1 LTEPATESAGSPA
14 AGLFR
19 FSLEGRRAPA
29 LFVTGWLATIIGVAT
44 TGVGFAASP
53 GGAALLLAAI
63 GLALLSLGL
72 ALLGGSQTVERA
84 AAGVPYAG
92 PSPVL
97 VFLAV
102 VAVSLFVAIVVG
114 AALSSALVQLP
125 LAVGDLISTAIQALV
140 FIGVVQLMVIA
151 TGALRWSDMGFRIGV
166 RQAAEALARGALLAA
181 PVVILTALV
190 AAVVVSIAGVTPP
203 SPLPSTGTVSGLLL
217 HLLAGAVVAPI
228 AEEILFRGFMVTAWA
243 RSNGPRAAI
252 IRAALLFVT
261 AHVLLIGGDN
271 FGQAA
276 SLAFVGAV
284 GRLPVALALGWLY
297 LRSRTIWA
305 PIGLHATFNAI
316 LLIAAEMAAGS
327 LGS

>member
-1 LTEPATESAGSPA
+1 LTEPATESAGSPV

-29 LFVTGWLATIIGVAT
+29 LFVTGWLSTIIGAAT
-44 TGVGFAASP
+44 TGVGFASSP
-53 GGAALLLAAI
+53 GGAALLLAAV

-72 ALLGGSQTVERA
+72 VLLGGSQTVERA
-84 AAGVPYAG
+84 VAGRPYAG

-97 VFLAV
+97 VFLA
-102 VAVSLFVAIVVG
+102 AV
-114 AALSSALVQLP
+114 AALSAVGVQLP

-140 FIGVVQLMVIA
+140 FIGVVQLMVIG
-151 TGALRWSDMGFRIGV
+151 TGALHWSDMGFRIGA

-181 PVVILTALV
+181 PVVIVTALV
-190 AAVVVSIAGVTPP
+190 AAIVVRIAGVTPP

-228 AEEILFRGFMVTAWA
+228 AEEVLFRGFMVTAWA
-243 RSNGPRAAI
+243 RSNGPGAAI
-252 IRAALLFVT
+252 IRAALVFAT

-284 GRLPVALALGWLY
+284 GRLPVALALGWL
-297 LRSRTIWA
+297 
-305 PIGLHATFNAI
+305 
-316 LLIAAEMAAGS
+316 
-327 LGS
+327 

>member
-1 LTEPATESAGSPA
+1 LTEPALESAGSPA

-29 LFVTGWLATIIGVAT
+29 LFVTGWLATIIGAAT
-44 TGVGFAASP
+44 TGVGFESSP
-53 GGAALLLAAI
+53 GSAALLLAAI
-63 GLALLSLGL
+63 GLALLTVGFV
-72 ALLGGSQTVERA
+72 LLGGSQTVERA
-84 AAGVPYAG
+84 AAGLPYAG
-92 PSPVL
+92 PSPIL

-102 VAVSLFVAIVVG
+102 VAVSLLVAIVIG
-114 AALSSALVQLP
+114 AGLDAAGVQLP

-140 FIGVVQLMVIA
+140 FIGVVQLMVIG
-151 TGALRWSDMGFRIGV
+151 TGALRWSDMGFRIGA
-166 RQAAEALARGALLAA
+166 RRTAEALARGALLAA
-181 PVVILTALV
+181 PVVVLTAAV
-190 AAVVVSIAGVTPP
+190 AYVVVTIAGVTPA
-203 SPLPSTGTVSGLLL
+203 SPLPSTGTVSGLVL

-228 AEEILFRGFMVTAWA
+228 AEEVLFRGFMVTAWE

-252 IRAALLFVT
+252 VRGALLFAV
-261 AHVLLIGGDN
+261 AHVLLVGGDN

-305 PIGLHATFNAI
+305 PIGLHAVFNAI
-316 LLIAAEMAAGS
+316 LLIGAEMAAGI
-327 LGS
+327 GS

>member
-1 LTEPATESAGSPA
+1 LTEPATQSAAEPA

-29 LFVTGWLATIIGVAT
+29 LFVSGWLATIIGAAT
-44 TGVGFAASP
+44 TGVGFASSP
-53 GGAALLLAAI
+53 GGAALLLAAV

-72 ALLGGSQTVERA
+72 VLLGGSQTVERTA
-84 AAGVPYAG
+84 AELAYGG

-102 VAVSLFVAIVVG
+102 VAVSLFVAIVIG
-114 AALSSALVQLP
+114 AVLSSASVTLP
-125 LAVGDLISTAIQALV
+125 LPVGDLISTAIQALV
-140 FIGVVQLMVIA
+140 FVGVVQLMVIG
-151 TGALRWSDMGFRIGV
+151 TGALRWSDMGFAIGP

-181 PVVILTALV
+181 PVVILTAIV
-190 AAVVVSIAGVTPP
+190 AAIVVGIAGVTPP

-217 HLLAGAVVAPI
+217 HLLAGAIVAPI
-228 AEEILFRGFMVTAWA
+228 AEEVLFRGFMVTAWA
-243 RSNGPRAAI
+243 RSNGAGAAI
-252 IRAALLFVT
+252 IRAALLFAT
-261 AHVLLIGGDN
+261 AHVLLVGGDN

-305 PIGLHATFNAI
+305 PIGLHAAFNAI
-316 LLIAAEMAAGS
+316 LLIAAELATGS

>member
-1 LTEPATESAGSPA
+1 LIEPGPDRAGTPA

-29 LFVTGWLATIIGVAT
+29 LFVTGWLATILGAAT
-44 TGVGFAASP
+44 TGVGFASSP
-53 GGAALLLAAI
+53 GGAALLLAAV
-63 GLALLSLGL
+63 GLAVLSLGL
-72 ALLGGSQTVERA
+72 VLLGGSQTVERG
-84 AAGVPYAG
+84 AAGAPYAG
-92 PSPVL
+92 PSPLL
-97 VFLAV
+97 VFLVV

-114 AALSSALVQLP
+114 AVLSSASVKLP

-140 FIGVVQLMVIA
+140 FIGVVQLMVIGP
-151 TGALRWSDMGFRIGV
+151 GALRWSDMGFRIGG
-166 RQAAEALARGALLAA
+166 RQTAEALARGALLAA

-190 AAVVVSIAGVTPP
+190 AAIVVGLAGVAPP
-203 SPLPSTGTVSGLLL
+203 SPLPSTGTVSGLIL
-217 HLLAGAVVAPI
+217 HLVAGAVVAPI
-228 AEEILFRGFMVTAWA
+228 AEEVLFRGYMVTAWA

-252 IRAALLFVT
+252 IRGALLFAT
-261 AHVLLIGGDN
+261 AHVLLVGGDN

-305 PIGLHATFNAI
+305 PIGLHAAFNAI
-316 LLIAAEMAAGS
+316 LLIAAELATGP

>member
-1 LTEPATESAGSPA
+1 MTEPAIESAAEPA

-29 LFVTGWLATIIGVAT
+29 LFVTGWLATIIGAAT
-44 TGVGFAASP
+44 TGVGFASSP
-53 GGAALLLAAI
+53 GGAALLLAAV

-72 ALLGGSQTVERA
+72 VLLGGSQTVERA
-84 AAGVPYAG
+84 GAGLAYAG

-102 VAVSLFVAIVVG
+102 VAVSLFLAIVIG
-114 AALSSALVQLP
+114 AVLSSASVTLP
-125 LAVGDLISTAIQALV
+125 LPVGDLISTAIQALV
-140 FIGVVQLMVIA
+140 FVGVVQLIVIG
-151 TGALRWSDMGFRIGV
+151 TGALRWSDMGFAIGA

-181 PVVILTALV
+181 PVVILTYAV
-190 AAVVVSIAGVTPP
+190 GYVVVTIAGVTPS
-203 SPLPSTGTVSGLLL
+203 SPLPATGTLSGLVL
-217 HLLAGAVVAPI
+217 HLLAGAIVAPI
-228 AEEILFRGFMVTAWA
+228 AEEVLFRGFMVTAWA

-252 IRAALLFVT
+252 IRAALLFAT

-305 PIGLHATFNAI
+305 PIGLHAAFNAI
-316 LLIAAEMAAGS
+316 LLIAAELATGS

>member
-1 LTEPATESAGSPA
+1 MTEPATEPAGSPA

-29 LFVTGWLATIIGVAT
+29 LFVSGWLAAIIGAAA
-44 TGVGFAASP
+44 TGVGFASSP
-53 GGAALLLAAI
+53 GGAALLLAAV

-72 ALLGGSQTVERA
+72 VLLGGSQTVERGA
-84 AAGVPYAG
+84 ARLPYAG
-92 PSPVL
+92 PSPLV

-102 VAVSLFVAIVVG
+102 VAVSLFVAIVVD
-114 AALSSALVQLP
+114 AALSSAGVRLP
-125 LAVGDLISTAIQALV
+125 LAVGDLIATGIQALV
-140 FIGVVQLMVIA
+140 FIGVVWLMVIG

-166 RQAAEALARGALLAA
+166 RQGAEAFVRGALLAA
-181 PVVILTALV
+181 PVVILTAVV

-228 AEEILFRGFMVTAWA
+228 AEEVLFRGFMVTAWA
-243 RSNGPRAAI
+243 RSNGPTVAI
-252 IRAALLFVT
+252 VRAALLFAV
-261 AHVLLIGGDN
+261 AHVLLVGGDD

-284 GRLPVALALGWLY
+284 GRLPVAIALGWLY
-297 LRSRTIWA
+297 LRSRTIWG

-316 LLIAAEMAAGS
+316 LLIAAEMATGT